1 MLCILLSGSTVFAQ
15 LTELQDGAY
24 YRFVCVSD
32 NNRALAASSTNNVA
46 ASVLN
51 ENDLAQIWQV
61 SKVDGY
67 YAFVNVA
74 NAQYLKGNSQ
84 SVSWGLS
91 IDARKDENLFEFITA
106 GTNNTIR
113 SKAHNNAGYAY
124 MHRDSGNDIVGWE
137 PGAASSQ
144 WIVTSLNRNELGN
157 LVTNETLQNLIA
169 NVEEF
174 VEKNVDDTGKK
185 VGYYTQS
192 AVKDLNTLSI
202 SAKKIIE
209 NSGAIDEAY
218 LDLLNEYNAVR
229 ENHYAKKII
238 IAGYKYSF
246 ENKNAGN
253 YMSVNDEGKVITNT
267 SAPEGETKNQWII
280 ETGSA
285 GGTFKIKNVG
295 KNLYLQAV
303 ENKNGSD
310 FTAAENPV
318 DYVIKDAG
326 NAYMAFATAA
336 YPNYYMDRYN
346 ADRVST
352 WGTNIS
358 ENASW
363 RVTLIDNNDGV
374 DLNQLIYTSERLIEK
389 VAVFEDRS
397 LELQTTDATA
407 PYYLYC
413 NAPYTASK
421 NGDYSPAESGYNLLD
436 DNTGTHLHTVW
447 SGNSADR
454 ENHYLRVDLGEN
466 NNPVAFS
473 FKYATARRGN
483 SDMPSEMLVQGGS
496 SENGE
501 YATLATLTKDD
512 ENPLP
517 TQLNTVSWY
526 NSAQMV
532 TDGYRYLRFMVTK
545 NGREGKDSNGH
556 YFFTMS
562 EFAVNA
568 MFVKMCDAYSSV
580 DVSLVQNLYFA
591 VSEAIALLSSSYTE
605 LQLNAAKDKLNN
617 AYNNLLNEVNTVD
630 NASKVKLQALIDKT
644 SALIDEVGIGNLNLT
659 TDNFYCNAPYTGG
672 NVDNSVEY
680 VTKLTDG
687 DNSTYL
693 HTRWDANSEDGEYH
707 YLRVDAGNEGVDNFY
722 FSYVTSSRGKRD
734 MPAEI
739 VVEGS
744 DDMETDYTTIATL
757 GEDVLPQYL
766 NQYTYYQS
774 PNISTDKKYRYIRF
788 KVTKIG
794 VSESDGNGHPFF
806 TLSEF
811 RFYNLKV
818 RSEYAETITDELLIN
833 TINTVKNVKIKLES
847 NLIAGEYDRLSQ
859 AYNALYNALSAS
871 VSSRLPVELTTDV
884 SNPVVYNIIIAR
896 TNHYNPSAL
905 QFDLSTGKVAVK
917 QQNKNNLFQG
927 WYFML
932 GNEGKVKIYP
942 YLGEGKLLG
951 TNDNENGKGK
961 VLAIDESADGYGYEW
976 NITKLDGQ
984 DWCNISISIG
994 STFNYFS
1001 HFGGGVNDMMGF
1013 YSDNNTS
1020 DAGSRFKFEKLE
1032 NIGYNAVTEVEIKKN
1047 TGTGLAVGG
1056 WKNSWTSN
1064 AVDGITA
1071 PVVLGVTAN
1080 NITIKNDDDY
1090 LRLYVGQASPSTYTI
1105 TPAAGYYIES
1115 YSFKFVKDGKYDG
1128 NVNLI
1133 ADGKTYNA
1141 TAEEQIVEST
1151 VPLIE
1156 PYSNNTAEFK
1166 MSGSNNGIK
1175 VYDFKVK
1182 IRPILT
1188 TFVTYNYVLNGTVLG
1203 SEKLE
1208 CAVGGNYPA
1217 PKLFPVKAPEGCVVG
1232 LETVNVNCVAE
1243 IELGT
1248 SLTDVWN
1255 VGLWNELN
1263 QIPAGITENV
1273 KLPGDVTIASAHYMT
1288 LGVDVKSA
1296 GYLQVNF
1303 NNHKGGNNRLDII
1316 GVDLLNSNGEVVV
1329 SDYHFGYKG
1338 TYNEKNIYSLNVAN
1352 AGVYT
1357 LRYIVSFQKEE
1368 NSSNGEIAVNLY
1380 NRLTAESGFKYNW
1393 KPNLWIELAA
1403 DNIPEYIKNNVTVQN
1418 GTAVTRDVKYVEN
1431 YIYAEAGILE
1441 ATFIYKGG
1449 NNRLDIVGVD
1459 LFDVYG
1465 NAIESSND
1473 YHFGYSGGA
1482 KVDNTYSFLV
1492 AKSGF
1497 YKLRYIVCHIS
1508 EALTSNGEVN
1518 NVLYNAYN
1526 VFKSVWDRT
1535 EEICTN
1541 NVSGTVGHYTDA
1553 SMNKLYELYE
1563 VYKDYSPETSVADLF
1578 AAKTEL
1584 ENALAAL
1591 KINMPQKDN
1600 FYAFV
1605 SASTQNYCSGKYVH
1619 TNVGAVERQGNG
1631 QKVVYNHTHLLFDAY
1646 DEIVNKSLTMFTFTP
1661 VEGSDNKF
1669 KVKNLHTGMYVKSFG
1684 GTHMGSAEEANNV
1697 TIESYSYPKVVL
1709 TTGSYYMHAQQT
1721 GGVIVVWNK
1730 DSEASLWKIVRVN
1743 PSIANYTASIG
1754 NARWSTLCLN
1764 YAVTVPEGVTAYAA
1778 TGVAGNEIT
1787 LESVGKV
1794 IPAGTPV
1801 LLNLNEGVET
1811 GKFTFEYVNETPASI
1826 SDNKLQGTFYDSY
1839 IEYDGGHEYY
1849 VLAQIDGKVGFAKI
1863 KRDYNGEGSKIGQ
1876 DNGGTHFKNN
1886 ANRVYLPIVKDLN
1899 PVQSYG
1905 VRIVDGTTGIDTIV
1919 TDGVAPEAIY
1929 DLSGRRVKE
1938 ITLPGIYIVNGK
1950 KYIKK

>member
-15 LTELQDGAY
+15 SSPVLKLSKSEIGVAPYQLTDEDAAKVFALTDLTIAVKVVTPVSMSGRKAIFCTSDPTQAANSDAKKTNSAYVAYGSLNNGVSYLASCRDKDRFSDDKNDIANKEVVLTYVLSHTNNNIKIFIDGTSVMDRNFGDYEIATPKMVKEDHAGAQIYIGGGKTAEGARELFDGIITGVEVYDGVLSNEEIAKL
-24 YRFVCVSD
+24 FQKELTLKQNILAQIKETNELVSKVASVEFPVYGEQL
-32 NNRALAASSTNNVA
+32 ALQVGDANKDFYIWTNAQEKTEGPIANLVDGSTNNFFHTQW
-46 ASVLN
+46 N
-51 ENDLAQIWQV
+51 E
-61 SKVDGY
+61 G
-67 YAFVNVA
+67 
-74 NAQYLKGNSQ
+74 G
-84 SVSWGLS
+84 
-91 IDARKDENLFEFITA
+91 
-106 GTNNTIR
+106 
-113 SKAHNNAGYAY
+113 
-124 MHRDSGNDIVGWE
+124 
-137 PGAASSQ
+137 ASSDG
-144 WIVTSLNRNELGN
+144 LPH
-157 LVTNETLQNLIA
+157 
-169 NVEEF
+169 
-174 VEKNVDDTGKK
+174 
-185 VGYYTQS
+185 Y
-192 AVKDLNTLSI
+192 
-202 SAKKIIE
+202 IE
-209 NSGAIDEAY
+209 
-218 LDLLNEYNAVR
+218 
-229 ENHYAKKII
+229 
-238 IAGYKYSF
+238 
-246 ENKNAGN
+246 
-253 YMSVNDEGKVITNT
+253 
-267 SAPEGETKNQWII
+267 
-280 ETGSA
+280 
-285 GGTFKIKNVG
+285 
-295 KNLYLQAV
+295 
-303 ENKNGSD
+303 
-310 FTAAENPV
+310 
-318 DYVIKDAG
+318 
-326 NAYMAFATAA
+326 
-336 YPNYYMDRYN
+336 
-346 ADRVST
+346 
-352 WGTNIS
+352 
-358 ENASW
+358 
-363 RVTLIDNNDGV
+363 
-374 DLNQLIYTSERLIEK
+374 
-389 VAVFEDRS
+389 
-397 LELQTTDATA
+397 
-407 PYYLYC
+407 
-413 NAPYTASK
+413 
-421 NGDYSPAESGYNLLD
+421 
-436 DNTGTHLHTVW
+436 
-447 SGNSADR
+447 
-454 ENHYLRVDLGEN
+454 VDLGESN
-466 NNPVAFS
+466 KLSTFRFTYTTRADVEHDYPQRMVIYGSNDKSSYYEIDVISNGMPKTKQQSSYTSPLIV
-473 FKYATARRGN
+473 
-483 SDMPSEMLVQGGS
+483 SDVE
-496 SENGE
+496 
-501 YATLATLTKDD
+501 
-512 ENPLP
+512 
-517 TQLNTVSWY
+517 
-526 NSAQMV
+526 
-532 TDGYRYLRFMVTK
+532 YRYLRFMVT
-545 NGREGKDSNGH
+545 NTNKDRK
-556 YFFTMS
+556 T
-562 EFAVNA
+562 
-568 MFVKMCDAYSSV
+568 
-580 DVSLVQNLYFA
+580 
-591 VSEAIALLSSSYTE
+591 
-605 LQLNAAKDKLNN
+605 
-617 AYNNLLNEVNTVD
+617 D
-630 NASKVKLQALIDKT
+630 NASQHNYWHMAEFDIEPATIEATVKTEYAQYVTPATVAAAYKVSYITAKCMESFPGDLSEMERWNTALEEKYAALKSEYDNQISANKNLLQALIEQIKELLNTISEKEYLKLQNDDPNAAYYVSSNAGHNT
-644 SALIDEVGIGNLNLT
+644 EDGNASGYVDGAGIAGLF
-659 TDNFYCNAPYTGG
+659 DNTADTYFHSRWGG
-672 NVDNSVEY
+672 NDV
-680 VTKLTDG
+680 
-687 DNSTYL
+687 
-693 HTRWDANSEDGEYH
+693 GEPH
-707 YLRVDAGNEGVDNFY
+707 YLQID
-722 FSYVTSSRGKRD
+722 
-734 MPAEI
+734 
-739 VVEGS
+739 
-744 DDMETDYTTIATL
+744 L
-757 GEDVLPQYL
+757 GEDAEISNFVFEYAPRNGNSPAPTAIEVRIGAGLDAIGDAEPIARYNEENDNLPA
-766 NQYTYYQS
+766 YTSGGKEWFSNLLS
-774 PNISTDKKYRYIRF
+774 PSENYRYIRLTVTGSKGPGTIQYGGQYF
-788 KVTKIG
+788 FGMGTLRLATYKVKSGYSSYIA
-794 VSESDGNGHPFF
+794 
-806 TLSEF
+806 LQ
-811 RFYNLKV
+811 
-818 RSEYAETITDELLIN
+818 
-833 TINTVKNVKIKLES
+833 KLEELICNIDES
-847 NLIAGEYDRLSQ
+847 KNLILDAATTLEEILQKYNELED
-859 AYNALYNALSAS
+859 AYNSIVKAISPAF
-871 VSSRLPVELTTDV
+871 PVELTTDV

-976 NITKLDGQ
+976 NITKLDE

-1001 HFGGGVNDMMGF
+1001 HYGGGVDDMMGF
-1013 YSDNNTS
+1013 YSENNTS

-1080 NITIKNDDDY
+1080 YITIKNDDDY
-1090 LRLYVGQASPSTYTI
+1090 LRLYVGQDSPSTYTI

-1115 YSFKFVKDGKYDG
+1115 YSFKFVKDGEYDG

-1151 VPLIE
+1151 VPLLE

-1175 VYDFKVK
+1175 VYDFIVK

-1208 CAVGGNYPA
+1208 CAVGCNYPA

-1255 VGLWNELN
+1255 VGLWKELN

-1273 KLPGDVTIASAHYMT
+1273 KLPGDETIASAHYMT

-1303 NNHKGGNNRLDII
+1303 NNHKDGNNRLDII

-1338 TYNEKNIYSLNVAN
+1338 THNEKNIYSLNVAN

-1368 NSSNGEIAVNLY
+1368 NSSIGEIAVNLY
-1380 NRLTAESGFKYNW
+1380 NRLTAESGFNYNW
-1393 KPNLWIELAA
+1393 NPDLWIGL
-1403 DNIPEYIKNNVTVQN
+1403 DNIPEYIKKNVTVQN
-1418 GTAVTRDVKYVEN
+1418 GTLVTRDVKYVEN

-1473 YHFGYSGGA
+1473 YHFGYSGNA
-1482 KVDNTYSFLV
+1482 KVGNTYSFLV

-1526 VFKSVWDRT
+1526 KFKSVWDRT

-1578 AAKTEL
+1578 TAKAEL

-1646 DEIVNKSLTMFTFTP
+1646 EEIVNKSLTMFTFTP

-1721 GGVIVVWNK
+1721 GGEVVVWNK
-1730 DSEASLWKIVRVN
+1730 DSEASLWKIVGVD

-1849 VLAQIDGKVGFAKI
+1849 VLAQINGKVGFAKI
-1863 KRDYNGEGSKIGQ
+1863 KRDYNGEGSKVGQ

-1938 ITLPGIYIVNGK
+1938 MTLPGIYIVNGK